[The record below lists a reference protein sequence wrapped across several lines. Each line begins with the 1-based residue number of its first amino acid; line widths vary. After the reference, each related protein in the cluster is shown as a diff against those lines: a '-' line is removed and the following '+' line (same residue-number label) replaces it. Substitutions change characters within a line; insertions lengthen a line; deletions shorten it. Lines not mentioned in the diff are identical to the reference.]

1 MTPTRDYGNLAF
13 TVKFGTKE
21 TYLREK
27 TLGVRFWLYSGDAT
41 IGTQDLAVSVVGSNK
56 YPYWVWNDS
65 SVTND
70 NDPVFSET
78 RLQYLG
84 FNDAIP
90 PDTWVQV
97 EVWLDELLFDP
108 EYKYVTGIYI
118 KNGEDF
124 RDTIW
129 IDQVELVTTPD
140 TQ

>member
-1 MTPTRDYGNLAF
+1 MIMILSFP
-13 TVKFGTKE
+13 K
-21 TYLREK
+21 
-27 TLGVRFWLYSGDAT
+27 
-41 IGTQDLAVSVVGSNK
+41 
-56 YPYWVWNDS
+56 
-65 SVTND
+65 
-70 NDPVFSET
+70 PVCNIF
-78 RLQYLG
+78 G